1 MVELIVV
8 IVLIGILGTFAVS
21 RFMDS
26 TSLTKAAW
34 ADQVRTMLRYGQ
46 KLAIAQNRPVFVLL
60 QSDRVALCFV
70 ANAACPPGE
79 QVGAPGGA
87 NSASDATVSACGGN
101 SWMCEAV
108 PAALAM
114 SVPATHIAFDALGR
128 AGTQNGAAARL
139 VVAAKGEL
147 ETGPVAAIVI
157 DNETG
162 YVD

>member
-70 ANAACPPGE
+70 ANAVCPASQ
-79 QVGAPGGA
+79 QVSAPGGA
-87 NSASDATVSACGGN
+87 NSASDATVNACGG
-101 SWMCEAV
+101 SGWMCEAV

-114 SVPATHIAFDALGR
+114 RVPATHIAFDALGR
-128 AGTQNGAAARL
+128 AGTPDGAAPQLA
-139 VVAAKGEL
+139 VAARGEL
-147 ETGPVAAIVI
+147 ETGPVSTIVI
-157 DNETG
+157 DSETG

>member
-8 IVLIGILGTFAVS
+8 IVLIGILGTFAVG

-70 ANAACPPGE
+70 ADAACTAGQ
-79 QVGAPGGA
+79 QVSAPGGA
-87 NSASDATVSACGGN
+87 NSASDATVNLCGG
-101 SWMCEAV
+101 SAWMCEAV

-114 SVPATHIAFDALGR
+114 SVPSTHIAFDALGR
-128 AGTQNGAAARL
+128 ASTQNGATPRL
-139 VVAAKGEL
+139 AVAAKGEL
-147 ETGPVAAIVI
+147 ETGPVVAIAV